1 MSNYEKCLE
10 FDTNCWW
17 GQKPLGICVAK
28 RFSKYIEER
37 NEYLGTI
44 PRWYVGGG
52 RVGSLLSIVDW
63 SAVRSLWAS
72 GIVAFI
78 LTKSFIILCN
88 KSENLKLKVTQ
99 MHAYKIRFYEFIVY
113 SCTLEWKLSVYSE
126 KLPSLHVKWSPKF
139 FHGSLFLKDFILKKK
154 MQNSN
159 KHSKKL
165 KLNIFLII
173 FLH

>member
-17 GQKPLGICVAK
+17 GQKQLGICVAK

-52 RVGSLLSIVDW
+52 RVGSFLSIVDW

-78 LTKSFIILCN
+78 LTKSFIIFCN
-88 KSENLKLKVTQ
+88 KSENLNLKVTQ
-99 MHAYKIRFYEFIVY
+99 MHAYKICFYKFIVY
-113 SCTLEWKLSVYSE
+113 SCTLEWKLSVCSE
-126 KLPSLHVKWSPKF
+126 KLASLHVKWNLTIFSWF
-139 FHGSLFLKDFILKKK
+139 TFFLKVFI
-154 MQNSN
+154 
-159 KHSKKL
+159 
-165 KLNIFLII
+165 
-173 FLH
+173 